1 MQICKDG
8 CGTHNPDTASVC
20 LHCQRSLRSA
30 LRLYNPGDQVRHY
43 RVGKIIGW
51 GGFGAVYKAEDT
63 RQPGSRFALKE
74 SLDPSGMTSFQGEFA
89 VLQQHPHAHLPRY
102 EEMFVE
108 QGNGYLVMEFIPGQS
123 LEEVSAAAGGPL
135 EEEQVLGFALQ
146 LCKVL
151 DYLHRQNP
159 PILHRDLKPAN
170 VRLTP
175 DGLIKL
181 VDFGLFKQGTD
192 KVISSR
198 LGLSP
203 AYAPLEQ
210 HPLNPGHTDQRSDIY
225 SFGATLYQLLTGK
238 LPETSFERIESPR
251 DPLVPPE
258 RLNPRL
264 SRHVTA
270 AISKALSLAMQD
282 RYQDIASFRLALLGQ
297 SPVQPAAA
305 APTVRVPQ
313 APVAVV
319 GPTVQ
324 LPPASPKLPAWVPEL
339 VKVFAGPF
347 LMGSS
352 DTDKQASSAEKP
364 QHRMIL
370 PDFWIGKTPVT
381 NAQFQPFA
389 ARDGYTNRA
398 YWTTAGWQ
406 WCESQKLIKLDYYWN
421 NRQWNEANY
430 PVVGVCWF
438 EAVAYCRWLSKQ
450 VGIEFRL
457 PNEAEWEKAARGT
470 DGRIYP
476 WGNTWESERC
486 NSLEAGIGKTTPVGQ
501 YPNGASPYG
510 VLDMAGNVSEHCATQ
525 WIKWYPYQIED
536 EWHTAYVEDDA
547 QCRVVRG
554 GSWDQNSS
562 YTRGASR
569 HVSCVRHCGPY
580 YGHGNYHY
588 QEGLRVAS
596 HSPLSGAGS

>member
-8 CGTHNPDTASVC
+8 CGTQNPDTASVC
-20 LHCQRSLRSA
+20 LYCHRSLRSS
-30 LRLYNPGDQVRHY
+30 LRLYNPGDRVRHY
-43 RVGKIIGW
+43 RVGAIIGW

-74 SLDPSGMTSFQGEFA
+74 SLDPSDMTSFQGEFA

-175 DGLIKL
+175 SGLIKL
-181 VDFGLFKQGTD
+181 VDFGLFKQGTNN
-192 KVISSR
+192 VISSR

-225 SFGATLYQLLTGK
+225 GLGATLYQLLTGE
-238 LPETSFERIESPR
+238 LPETSFERIKAAT

-264 SRHVTA
+264 SRHVATA
-270 AISKALSLAMQD
+270 ITKALSLAMQD
-282 RYQDIASFRLALLGQ
+282 RYQDVAAFRQALLGQ
-297 SPVQPAAA
+297 APVPSPPH
-305 APTVRVPQ
+305 APPVRVPQ
-313 APVAVV
+313 PPVVV
-319 GPTVQ
+319 GPTVR
-324 LPPASPKLPAWVPEL
+324 LPQPPPKLPIWVPEL
-339 VKVFAGPF
+339 VKVPAGPF

-352 DTDKQASSAEKP
+352 DADKQADDDEKP
-364 QHRMIL
+364 QHRLTL
-370 PDFWIGKTPVT
+370 PNYWIAKTPVT
-381 NAQFQPFA
+381 NFQFRPFVEG
-389 ARDGYTNRA
+389 DGYHNQR
-398 YWTTAGWQ
+398 YWTQEGWQ
-406 WCESQKLIKLDYYWN
+406 WCQKEKITKPKYWDDAT
-421 NRQWNEANY
+421 WNGDNY
-430 PVVGVCWF
+430 PLVGVRWF
-438 EAVAYCRWLSKQ
+438 EAVAYCRWLSAQTGHK
-450 VGIEFRL
+450 FRL
-457 PNEAEWEKAARGT
+457 PSEAEWEKAARGS
-470 DGRIYP
+470 DGWIWP
-476 WGNTWESERC
+476 WGNTWDAGRC
-486 NSLEAGIGKTTPVGQ
+486 NSEEAGIDKTTPVSQ

-510 VLDMAGNVSEHCATQ
+510 VLDMAGNVWEFVVT
-525 WIKWYPYQIED
+525 KWGKLYPYQIED
-536 EWHTAYVEDDA
+536 EWQDAYLKGDDSG
-547 QCRVVRG
+547 RVVRG
-554 GSWDQNSS
+554 GAYYREQKQM
-562 YTRGASR
+562 RGAFR
-569 HVSCVRHCGPY
+569 LPFVLA
-580 YGHGNYHY
+580 HY
-588 QEGLRVAS
+588 SNSYFGLRVAS
-596 HSPLSGAGS
+596 HSPMPGAK

>member
-20 LHCQRSLRSA
+20 LHCHRSLRSS
-30 LRLYNPGDQVRHY
+30 LRLYNPGDRVRHY
-43 RVGKIIGW
+43 RVGAIIGW

-89 VLQQHPHAHLPRY
+89 VLQQHPHPHLPRY

-175 DGLIKL
+175 SGLIKL
-181 VDFGLFKQGTD
+181 VDFGLFKQGTNN
-192 KVISSR
+192 VISSR

-225 SFGATLYQLLTGK
+225 SFGATLYQLLTGE
-238 LPETSFERIESPR
+238 LPETSFERIKAAT

-264 SRHVTA
+264 SRHVATA
-270 AISKALSLAMQD
+270 ITKALSLAMQD
-282 RYQDIASFRLALLGQ
+282 RYQGVAAFRQVLLGQ
-297 SPVQPAAA
+297 APVPSPPQ
-305 APTVRVPQ
+305 APPVRVPQ
-313 APVAVV
+313 ARVAV
-319 GPTVQ
+319 PTMRV
-324 LPPASPKLPAWVPEL
+324 LPPWLPEL
-339 VKVFAGPF
+339 IPIPAGPF

-352 DTDKQASSAEKP
+352 DADTLAYDDEKP
-364 QHRMIL
+364 QHTLTL
-370 PDFWIGKTPVT
+370 PDFWIAKTPVT
-381 NAQFQPFA
+381 NAQFRPFVEG
-389 ARDGYTNRA
+389 DGYRNRQ
-398 YWTTAGWQ
+398 YWTQAGWQ
-406 WCESQKLIKLDYYWN
+406 WCQKEKLVKPLYWDDK
-421 NRQWNEANY
+421 QWWNGDNY
-430 PVVGVCWF
+430 PMVGVSWF
-438 EAVAYCRWLSKQ
+438 EAVAYCRWLSAQ
-450 VGIEFRL
+450 TGHEFRL
-457 PNEAEWEKAARGT
+457 PSEAEWERAARGT
-470 DGRIYP
+470 DGRIWP
-476 WGNTWESERC
+476 WGNTWEAGRC
-486 NSLEAGIGKTTPVGQ
+486 NSKESGIGKTTPVSQ

-510 VLDMAGNVSEHCATQ
+510 VLDMAGNVWEWCAT
-525 WIKWYPYQIED
+525 KWQKPYPYQVED
-536 EWHTAYVEDDA
+536 EWQSAYLEDGDSY
-547 QCRVVRG
+547 RVWRG
-554 GSWDQNSS
+554 GSCFSEQKHV
-562 YTRGASR
+562 RGAFR
-569 HVSCVRHCGPY
+569 
-580 YGHGNYHY
+580 YHY
-588 QEGLRVAS
+588 INARNRYNNRGLRVAS
-596 HSPLSGAGS
+596 RSPLPGSVS